1 MKRNQNLHPDLLDAD
16 KLRKLRKEYS
26 LQEIGD
32 MLGVNKNAVD
42 YRCRVLGIRGY
53 LHRRQRV
60 ATARFLRKSTDK
72 PPAILQNRTWLLN
85 AVAHST
91 VEQIAH
97 TLSCPPALVREAL
110 QKIV

>member
-16 KLRKLRKEYS
+16 KLRKLRKEYT

-32 MLGVNKNAVD
+32 MLCVSKNVVN
-42 YRCRVLGIRGY
+42 YRCGILGIRGNP
-53 LHRRQRV
+53 HRRQRV
-60 ATARFLRKSTDK
+60 ATVRFLQKSTDE
-72 PPAILQNRTWLLN
+72 PPAILQNKTWLLSA
-85 AVAHST
+85 AVHST